1 MDKSHTY
8 RLDAAA
14 EKVAEVLKNT
24 EFHLEM
30 DKGREDANGSEIT
43 DVRQS
48 GANLDFTLL
57 TQEYNR
63 TKTGKIDRSST
74 TEGRTEFHWNDT
86 ARTLAWNYT
95 PGKDASKV
103 EVRGKYTLR
112 SAGSGSELA
121 HDYTINIRI
130 PLIGG
135 QIAKLVNK
143 EFCKSFPSFEALL
156 KRYLQG

>member
-8 RLDAAA
+8 RLSSSV

-24 EFHLEM
+24 DFHLEM
-30 DKGREDANGSEIT
+30 DKGRDDANGSAIANL
-43 DVRQS
+43 RPG
-48 GANLDFTLL
+48 GANLDFTLV

-63 TKTGKIDRSST
+63 TKTGKIDRSGT
-74 TEGRTEFHWNDT
+74 TEGRTEFHWDDS

-95 PGKDASKV
+95 PGKDPGKI
-103 EVRGKYTLR
+103 EVRGKYTLK
-112 SAGSGSELA
+112 SAGSGSELV

-135 QIAKLVNK
+135 QIAKLVNR
-143 EFCKSFPSFEALL
+143 EFCKSFPSFEATLN
-156 KRYLQG
+156 RHLQG